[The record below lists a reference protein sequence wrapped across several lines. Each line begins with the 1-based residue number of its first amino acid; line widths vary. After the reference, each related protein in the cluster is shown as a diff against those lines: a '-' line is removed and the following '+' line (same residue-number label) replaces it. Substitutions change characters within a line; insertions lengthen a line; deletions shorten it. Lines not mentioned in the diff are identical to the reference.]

1 MLAYG
6 QTSSGKTYT
15 MGTAQHTQATDPEED
30 GIVPRAMELLF
41 ELLQQQYQQHNGQ
54 SPTSSSNGRSIRP
67 ISSQKPIYKYS
78 VKVSFVEIYNEEL
91 IDLLNSAPPHEK
103 PPVTIREDTKGHIY
117 WTGVKEVTV
126 NNTNDIL

>member
-41 ELLQQQYQQHNGQ
+41 EKLQQNEQSMNRRGQQQY
-54 SPTSSSNGRSIRP
+54 RC
-67 ISSQKPIYKYS
+67 S

-91 IDLLNSAPPHEK
+91 IDLLNSAPPNEK